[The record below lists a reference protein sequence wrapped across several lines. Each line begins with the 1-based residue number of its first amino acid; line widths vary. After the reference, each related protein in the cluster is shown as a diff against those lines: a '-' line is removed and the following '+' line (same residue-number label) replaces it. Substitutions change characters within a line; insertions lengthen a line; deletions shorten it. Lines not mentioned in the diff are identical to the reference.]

1 MSVGIQGVMNWQT
14 WQGPFAASHTAVTE
28 FEPGDLVAAQSISA
42 TPYTAIMFLPLVVG
56 DTVASD
62 TVDVKIIGYMAS
74 HVENG
79 AGPGQAL
86 WFATLKVPAASP
98 VGMTSARPL
107 SDGKWQA
114 RDWTFFE
121 DADFTGKYDE
131 VSSTEIGG
139 TVSKQL
145 SILLPTVGY
154 TTLMMEITNL
164 TGSTPIFGCMWRG
177 VSKEGAI

>member
-1 MSVGIQGVMNWQT
+1 MLGIQGVTNWQT
-14 WQGPFAASHTAVTE
+14 WRTEVSAADTGITT
-28 FEPGDLVAAQSISA
+28 FEPGDLSGAKSISVA
-42 TPYTAIMFLPLVVG
+42 TYTAIMLVPLVVG
-56 DTVASD
+56 DAVASD

-74 HVENG
+74 HVEQG

-98 VGMTSARPL
+98 VSMSSAIPIT
-107 SDGKWQA
+107 DGPWKS
-114 RDWTFFE
+114 RNWTFFE

-131 VSSTEIGG
+131 VSSVEIGG

-164 TGSTPIFGCMWRG
+164 TGTNPVFGCMYRG